1 MQPPQNKSAGWSVAH
16 RVLNSSPIPR
26 LVGILNLTPDSFSD
40 GGRFADPAA
49 AVAAARQLEVENAD
63 IIDLGAESSR
73 PGSALISAA
82 EEIQRLMPVL
92 QLLRPTTSCLL
103 SIDTMKAAVAE
114 RALAAGAD
122 IINDVSGLRFDGRMQ
137 EVCAASTC
145 GVILMH
151 MQGTPQTMQQDPRY
165 DDVIGEIVE
174 FFEERLLALERAGIG
189 RERVILDPG
198 IGFGKTPGD
207 NLKILQAIPRFR
219 ELGRPVLIGHSRK
232 RFLGKLLGRP
242 VEERHAGTIG
252 VSLAAAALG
261 ADYLRVHDVAGNYDA
276 LCAWRAVLPQ

>member
-1 MQPPQNKSAGWSVAH
+1 MQPLQNKNAGWSVAH
-16 RVLNSSPIPR
+16 RVLNRSPIPR

-49 AVAAARQLEVENAD
+49 AVAAARQLEVENAE

-73 PGSALISAA
+73 PGSVLISAA

-92 QLLRPTTSCLL
+92 QLLRPTTSSLL

-122 IINDVSGLRFDGRMQ
+122 IINDVSGLRFDGRMR
-137 EVCAASTC
+137 EVCAASAC

-165 DDVIGEIVE
+165 EDVIGEGASSKKLWLFDLIDT
-174 FFEERLLALERAGIG
+174 
-189 RERVILDPG
+189 IL
-198 IGFGKTPGD
+198 KQTE
-207 NLKILQAIPRFR
+207 IPRIR
-219 ELGRPVLIGHSRK
+219 LS
-232 RFLGKLLGRP
+232 
-242 VEERHAGTIG
+242 
-252 VSLAAAALG
+252 
-261 ADYLRVHDVAGNYDA
+261 
-276 LCAWRAVLPQ
+276 